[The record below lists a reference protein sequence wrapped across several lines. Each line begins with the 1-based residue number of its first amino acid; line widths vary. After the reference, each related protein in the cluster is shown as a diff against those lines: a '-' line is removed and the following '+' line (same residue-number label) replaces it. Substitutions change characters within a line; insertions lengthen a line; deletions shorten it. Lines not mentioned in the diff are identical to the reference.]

1 MAETLIKLN
10 TINEVTEFC
19 DLTSKNKGDVLLMSG
34 RYIINGKSFQGIIS
48 LDLSKPIK
56 IEVDEPIDAEF
67 AEGIKKFII

>member
-10 TINEVTEFC
+10 TINEVAEFC